1 MRAQERASSLAARR
15 KAPARLED
23 VRPRLQHYLK
33 AMYGDTWPIESL
45 PERGNITFAVRAL
58 RAVALVKD
66 TGASESDAHGIR
78 LPPSLAGQRS
88 DVSPLEQYRL
98 LAVQHAERMQR
109 ASARHAR
116 NVASDLERDL
126 YELVESATIDAHIVW
141 SQPGLRASLQAARAD
156 AIARRPKPRWRT
168 EIELCVEEMFRRAW
182 SGAGNFTQHN
192 GDLPEIP
199 VDGDAESNATWAR
212 RTAVALE
219 ARFGRK
225 AALEYRRVPEITLWE
240 TRVETQLPDD
250 TTLAVESEMK
260 EQVAPPPDV
269 KNAKSRSQMPGP
281 STSKS
286 SQNKQG
292 STPGESGSRRASSRA
307 ESEDSTGEG
316 DDGSSSASQTPDV
329 DAASDGAGSDAGAA
343 LPESANG
350 EDGQAGVGHSGKT
363 VDDDRLTEGV
373 TYHYPEWDFNVQGF
387 RATGTTVRVVPS
399 PSASASWA
407 MTALRQH
414 AQEVHRARRQFE
426 RLRSHRLRLKRQVQG
441 DELDLEAC
449 VEALVDRRMGVA
461 PSDRLYSHV
470 QPGRRELAITLLI
483 DVSGSTGDTVEGEQ
497 RVIDI
502 ERIAALVAAA
512 AFDALGDDYSILA
525 FSSAS
530 ATNVRV
536 HTLKDFGERNS
547 TSVLERIS
555 ALTPHGTTR
564 LGAAVRHATAQLA
577 NHPAPHRL
585 LLILSDG
592 KPYDYDW
599 YFVDY
604 AIQDSRQAVLSA
616 RLQGIH
622 PFCIT
627 VDATAGETYLGDIF
641 GSTGYR
647 VVSKPSQLAQ
657 ALLLA
662 VQRMLG
668 GNG

>member
-1 MRAQERASSLAARR
+1 
-15 KAPARLED
+15 
-23 VRPRLQHYLK
+23 
-33 AMYGDTWPIESL
+33 MYGDAWPIESL
-45 PERGNITFAVRAL
+45 PEPGNTNLAVRAL
-58 RAVALVKD
+58 RAAALVKQA
-66 TGASESDAHGIR
+66 GVSESDARGIR
-78 LPPSLAGQRS
+78 LPPSLPGQRS
-88 DVSPLEQYRL
+88 DVTPLEQYRL

-116 NVASDLERDL
+116 DVSSDLERDL
-126 YELVESATIDAHIVW
+126 YELVESATIDAHIVA
-141 SQPGLRASLQAARAD
+141 SQPGLGPALRAARAD
-156 AIARRPKPRWRT
+156 AIARRPRPRWRT
-168 EIELCVEEMFRRAW
+168 EIELVVEEMFRRAW
-182 SGAGNFTQHN
+182 PGVDRPSLHN
-192 GDLPEIP
+192 GDLPEMPI
-199 VDGDAESNATWAR
+199 DGDAESNATWAR

-219 ARFGRK
+219 ARFGRN

-240 TRVETQLPDD
+240 TRVETQLPED
-250 TTLAVESEMK
+250 TELAVESEMR
-260 EQVAPPPDV
+260 EEGSPPPDV

-281 STSKS
+281 STAKS

-292 STPGESGSRRASSRA
+292 STPGESGSKRASSRS
-307 ESEDSTGEG
+307 ESENSTGEG
-316 DDGSSSASQTPDV
+316 DDGTSSATQTPDV
-329 DAASDGAGSDAGAA
+329 DAQSDGAENDTGSIRPDGTD
-343 LPESANG
+343 G
-350 EDGQAGVGHSGKT
+350 DDGQTGVGHSGKT

-373 TYHYPEWDFNVQGF
+373 TYHYPEWDFNVHGY
-387 RATGTTVRVVPS
+387 RATGTTVRVIPS
-399 PSASASWA
+399 PSASSSWA
-407 MTALRQH
+407 TLALQQH

-483 DVSGSTGDTVEGEQ
+483 DVSGSTGDAVEGEQ

-502 ERIAALVAAA
+502 ERITALVATA

-547 TSVLERIS
+547 TSVMERIS

-564 LGAAVRHATAQLA
+564 LGAAVRHATAQLS

-592 KPYDYDW
+592 KPFDYDW

-604 AIQDSRQAVLSA
+604 AIQDSRQAVMSA

-627 VDATAGETYLGDIF
+627 VDAKEGESYLAEIF

-647 VVSKPSQLAQ
+647 VVSKPSQLSQ
-657 ALLLA
+657 ALLQA
-662 VQRMLG
+662 VQRMIG
-668 GNG
+668 GNA